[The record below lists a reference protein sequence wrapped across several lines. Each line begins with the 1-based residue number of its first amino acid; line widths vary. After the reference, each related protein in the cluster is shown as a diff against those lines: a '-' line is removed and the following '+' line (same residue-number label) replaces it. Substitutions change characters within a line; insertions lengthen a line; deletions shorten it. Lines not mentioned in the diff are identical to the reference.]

1 MRLLLFLYHLQMLKH
16 DGHIV
21 FQDIRRFGFHGQGDD
36 WGNQLAFSLPS
47 VQSMKMKFTVQL
59 IDSTCLENV

>member
-21 FQDIRRFGFHGQGDD
+21 CQDIRRFGFHGKRYD
-36 WGNQLAFSLPS
+36 WGDELVVHLSPVHS
-47 VQSMKMKFTVQL
+47 KS
-59 IDSTCLENV
+59 